1 MNKLCS
7 EPRCNQT
14 QPCSLH
20 PKRGGWS
27 GNRWNRTNPN
37 AGAYGSEWRRIRK
50 QHLKVEPRCRL
61 CQAPATQVDHIQ
73 PLSRGG
79 THARSNLRSLCEP
92 CHRTVTA
99 SDFGWRGARRQSSA

>member
-1 MNKLCS
+1 MTRKLCS
-7 EPRCNQT
+7 EPRCPNV

-20 PKRGGWS
+20 PKQGGWS
-27 GNRWNRTNPN
+27 GKDWNRTNPN
-37 AGAYGSEWRRIRK
+37 AGAYGSDWRKLRAAV
-50 QHLKVEPRCRL
+50 LKAHPRCVL
-61 CQAPATQVDHIQ
+61 CGATATTVDHIQ

-99 SDFGWRGARRQSSA
+99 SDFGWRGARRRA

>member
-20 PKRGGWS
+20 PKRGNWQT
-27 GNRWNRTNPN
+27 WTKANPY
-37 AGAYGSEWRRIRK
+37 AILAYRGDWPKTRARQLER
-50 QHLKVEPRCRL
+50 EPRCRL
-61 CQAPATQVDHIQ
+61 CHAPATTVDHIQ

-99 SDFGWRGARRQSSA
+99 SDFGWRGVRRRA